1 MNPEREGGITV
12 KKVLVLSIAAILL
25 GSSMLAAGEI
35 EKEQEAVRKVIEAA
49 YINGIH
55 KDWDA
60 AAARAGFHPE
70 FVMLIREK
78 DGIRKLPIAEWTV
91 SIEEKK
97 KKQPEGPQYE
107 ITHEIP
113 MVDVTGDAAVARVE
127 LYRDGKHIYTDYMSL
142 YKFADGW
149 KMVGKIY
156 QRHE

>member
-1 MNPEREGGITV
+1 MPLRERGIPV
-12 KKVLVLSIAAILL
+12 KKLFALSIIASLL
-25 GSSMLAAGEI
+25 VSLSLSAGEI
-35 EKEQEAVRKVIEAA
+35 EKEQEAVKKVIETA
-49 YINGIH
+49 YVKAIH
-55 KDWDA
+55 RDWDA

-70 FVMLIREK
+70 FVMLIREN
-78 DGIRKLPIAEWTV
+78 DGIKKLPIAEWAA

-113 MVDVTGDAAVARVE
+113 MVDVTGDAAVARIE
-127 LYRDGKHIYTDYMSL
+127 LYRDGTHIFTDYMSL

-149 KMVGKIY
+149 KIVGKIF